1 MRLRR
6 IAAPP
11 VLCIAA
17 ALLLSAP
24 AGAKQLPIRSVAH
37 AAGTDAGTAV
47 LPSRV
52 ANAMTRAQNLLD
64 KTGIAVDTND
74 TVTASVLLKALQT
87 AVVRANKAATA
98 QMNAPVDPNAA
109 EGATPGP
116 DSVVAVL
123 TLDQTIITTVAGLF
137 DTKSGTTVTAA
148 THALFA
154 AMNARDKL
162 LNAVIAL
169 PAEGAGADY
178 ADGMSDTLAG
188 YDDEVAN
195 IREALSDDTLSA
207 GGLSVLRAA
216 LVQSQKADAAINAA
230 FGGGE

>member
-6 IAAPP
+6 IASPALLS
-11 VLCIAA
+11 VAA
-17 ALLLSAP
+17 ALLLSTP
-24 AGAKQLPIRSVAH
+24 AGAKQLPIRPVAQ

-52 ANAMTRAQNLLD
+52 ANAITRAQNLLD
-64 KTGIAVDTND
+64 KAGLAVDTND
-74 TVTASVLLKALQT
+74 TASASAMLKGLQT
-87 AVVRANKAATA
+87 AVLRVNKAATA
-98 QMNAPVDPNAA
+98 QMNAPADPNAE

-116 DSVVAVL
+116 DSVIGAL
-123 TLDQTIITTVAGLF
+123 TLDQTVITTVAGLF
-137 DTKSGTTVTAA
+137 DTKAGTTVTAA

-154 AMNARDKL
+154 TMNARDKL
-162 LNAVIAL
+162 LNAVLAL

-195 IREALSDDTLSA
+195 ITEALSDDTLSA
-207 GGLSVLRAA
+207 GGKGVLSAA
-216 LVQSQKADAAINAA
+216 LTQSQKTDTAINAA